1 MEIPRTHRADT
12 ARTACTGRASVESH
26 TAHTAPA
33 REATS
38 GQLAWFCYQFGLALK
53 AGLPAVE
60 AISLIAEGDRRFGEI
75 LSHIAEDIDEG
86 MRLHQAMGKQNIF
99 PPYLVN
105 MVKIGEA
112 TGALDKVMESLAA
125 YYEREH
131 NLRNA
136 IKDALTYPL
145 ILICMVSVVVLVLTS
160 KILPI
165 FNDILISI
173 GAEMPGITRV
183 LMRAGF
189 FIGNNLLWLTGAFL
203 ALILAAVAWNLTPEG
218 KKKLARLKVE
228 SGISGRIF
236 QKIYA
241 ARVAAVMSHVLESGL
256 SMDNALEMSAE
267 VVGNEYMA
275 ERIKF
280 CRQKIQEEM
289 ALAKCFDLAGV
300 FPREFVNMIRVG
312 HKTGNLPSM
321 ARKMAGTYEEEVDKS
336 LQGIVSTIEP
346 SLVVILSVVI
356 GIVLITVML
365 PLMQIM
371 SSMG

>member
-12 ARTACTGRASVESH
+12 ARTACTGKTSVES
-26 TAHTAPA
+26 HTAPA

-38 GQLAWFCYQFGLALK
+38 SQLAWFCYQFGLALK

-60 AISLIAEGDRRFGEI
+60 AISLIGEGDWRFGEI

-112 TGALDKVMESLAA
+112 TGTLDKAMESLAA

-173 GAEMPGITRV
+173 GAEMPGITRA
-183 LMRAGF
+183 LMHAGF
-189 FIGNNLLWLTGAFL
+189 FIGNNLLWLAGTFL
-203 ALILAAVAWNLTPEG
+203 ALILAAWAWNLTPEG

-236 QKIYA
+236 QKIYT

-280 CRQKIQEEM
+280 CRQKNQEEM
-289 ALAKCFDLAGV
+289 DLTKCFDLAGV

-312 HKTGNLPSM
+312 HKTGNIHSM
-321 ARKMAGTYEEEVDKS
+321 ARKIAGTYEEEVDKS